1 MSAEQHP
8 CGWAAVDPDEVEA
21 LRARMRDAPAVGDRY
36 RAANEIDWEVEGV
49 CADFIL
55 VRTPAVPGPGG
66 VAALHGPGWRDTI
79 DRCTPLAP
87 RGSQSAREER

>member
-8 CGWAAVDPDEVEA
+8 CGWAAVDPDEVET

-36 RAANEIDWEVEGV
+36 RAANAICWEVEGI

-66 VAALHGPGWRDTI
+66 VAALHWPGWRDTI
-79 DRCTPLAP
+79 DRGTPLAP
-87 RGSQSAREER
+87 RGSQSST